1 MFGSKVTIKNIK
13 SSIENYKGNR
23 KDSIIEYIKEL
34 YIFMLNDIKKSNNLT
49 QDHLDMFG
57 LSLELKPIVNKFI
70 FTNNELSLL
79 VDEFNSLFF
88 KMIILDKILK
98 RFN

>member
-1 MFGSKVTIKNIK
+1 
-13 SSIENYKGNR
+13 
-23 KDSIIEYIKEL
+23 
-34 YIFMLNDIKKSNNLT
+34 MLNDIKKSNNLT

-88 KMIILDKILK
+88 KNDHS
-98 RFN
+98 R

>member
-1 MFGSKVTIKNIK
+1 MKLDVYLEG
-13 SSIENYKGNR
+13 
-23 KDSIIEYIKEL
+23 EYIKEL

-57 LSLELKPIVNKFI
+57 LSLELKSIVNKFI

-88 KMIILDKILK
+88 KNDHS
-98 RFN
+98 R